1 MEQLP
6 WTDFKYEQNL
16 RKALGL
22 IFYFTDH
29 ENVNWLNKFIEW
41 RN

>member
-6 WTDFKYEQNL
+6 WADFKYEQNL
-16 RKALGL
+16 RKALSF

-29 ENVNWLNKFIEW
+29 KNVNWLNKFNEW
-41 RN
+41 KN